1 MNVFPDNFLWGAS
14 TAANQCE
21 GAYNEDGKGISVID
35 VQACGG
41 KHGRIETDGIL
52 EGYNYTSHKATDFYN
67 HYKEDIALMAQ
78 MGLKAYRMSIAW
90 TRIYP
95 NGVEE
100 IPNEKGLA
108 FYDDVF
114 DELARYNIEPIVTIS
129 HYEPPFYLSKRGGW
143 SNREMIDHY
152 LKYCRTIFERYK
164 NKVKYWLTF
173 NEINCMLV
181 PYGIMT
187 AGGVFMSFTDSGN
200 TEQLRFQCLH
210 HQFIASALAV
220 EMGHKINPEF
230 KIGCML
236 ASMLNY
242 PLTCNPEDVLLTQQ
256 TDQEKNVFCGD
267 VLIRGKYPNYM
278 NRYFRKHNVKII
290 AQEGDDEILRRG
302 TIDFLAFSYYM
313 TNCVGLD
320 RNAKTVSGNLLSGL
334 KNPYLAESDFG
345 WQIDP
350 LGLRILMNEYYDR
363 WQKPLMI
370 VENGLGA
377 YDSLSEDGHVH
388 DDYRIEYLRRHVEVL
403 NDVINEDG
411 IEVLGYMPWSFIDLI
426 ALSTGNIEKRYGF
439 VYVDANN
446 NQEGSYRRIKKDSF
460 DWYKEVINSK
470 GMNL

>member
-1 MNVFPDNFLWGAS
+1 
-14 TAANQCE
+14 
-21 GAYNEDGKGISVID
+21 
-35 VQACGG
+35 
-41 KHGRIETDGIL
+41 
-52 EGYNYTSHKATDFYN
+52 
-67 HYKEDIALMAQ
+67 
-78 MGLKAYRMSIAW
+78 
-90 TRIYP
+90 
-95 NGVEE
+95 
-100 IPNEKGLA
+100 
-108 FYDDVF
+108 
-114 DELARYNIEPIVTIS
+114 
-129 HYEPPFYLSKRGGW
+129 
-143 SNREMIDHY
+143 
-152 LKYCRTIFERYK
+152 
-164 NKVKYWLTF
+164 
-173 NEINCMLV
+173 
-181 PYGIMT
+181 
-187 AGGVFMSFTDSGN
+187 MSFTDSGN

-388 DDYRIEYLRRHVEVL
+388 DDYRIEYLRRHIEVL

-446 NQEGSYRRIKKDSF
+446 KQEGSYRRIKKDSF